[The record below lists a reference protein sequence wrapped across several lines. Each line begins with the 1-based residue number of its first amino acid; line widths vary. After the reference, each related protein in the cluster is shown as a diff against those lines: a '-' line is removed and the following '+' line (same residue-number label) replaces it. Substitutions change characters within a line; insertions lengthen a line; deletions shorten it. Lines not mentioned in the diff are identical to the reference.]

1 MLQTAQHVQ
10 RTVCFRPCYD
20 VYAFCSVSA
29 LRRFESRRAAKD
41 VFRLQQAWATDADA
55 LVMISPLRWGE
66 HRVRIQ
72 DETKWSKY
80 LWNCVYIYIY
90 IHFVL
95 FHFIILFH
103 VVSHKYLEQWSPH
116 QGHQLCHWQQYVWSL
131 VISCKHMQT
140 LPEAAAGIYLLLRRG
155 WTPKSSELQR
165 IRLYGKLRKWMLY

>member
-20 VYAFCSVSA
+20 VYAFCGVSA

-66 HRVRIQ
+66 HTVLIQ
-72 DETKWSKY
+72 DEAKWSKY
-80 LWNCVYIYIY
+80 LWIYDKLCTYIYI
-90 IHFVL
+90 L
-95 FHFIILFH
+95 MLCCFILSF
-103 VVSHKYLEQWSPH
+103 
-116 QGHQLCHWQQYVWSL
+116 CF
-131 VISCKHMQT
+131 MQT
-140 LPEAAAGIYLLLRRG
+140 MQTLLPEAAAGIYLLLRRG

-165 IRLYGKLRKWMLY
+165 IRLLYEKLRINSG